1 MNKTEFKNLATK
13 ILQEA
18 FDATTEVW
26 NFNEVEEVNLKYDLF
41 GPATIE
47 RLANVAESY
56 VMNNENEEA
65 LHAHVEKVAFPSGKD
80 IQISLSAPSD
90 VARRLAAAQLS
101 GCNVVL
107 YSEQTTLPIKAVEAT
122 AEEEDDNPNQMNI
135 GDFVEELAETPDFSE
150 QEIVEA

>member
-1 MNKTEFKNLATK
+1 MNRVEFKNIATK

-18 FDATTEVW
+18 FDTTTEGW
-26 NFNEVEEVNLKYDLF
+26 NFNEDEEVKLKYALF

-47 RLANVAESY
+47 RIANVAESF

-65 LHAHVEKVAFPSGKD
+65 VHAHVEKVMFPSGKD
-80 IQISLSAPSD
+80 IQISLSVPSD

-107 YSEQTTLPIKAVEAT
+107 YSEQTTLPIKAMEP
-122 AEEEDDNPNQMNI
+122 AEEEDDNPNQMSI
-135 GDFVEELAETPDFSE
+135 GEFVEELDETPDFSE
-150 QEIVEA
+150 EGLVEV

>member
-1 MNKTEFKNLATK
+1 MNRVEFKNIATK

-18 FDATTEVW
+18 FDTTTEGW
-26 NFNEVEEVNLKYDLF
+26 NFNEDEEVKLKYALF

-47 RLANVAESY
+47 LIADAALGD
-56 VMNNENEEA
+56 EEA
-65 LHAHVEKVAFPSGKD
+65 VHAHVEKVMFPSGKD
-80 IQISLSAPSD
+80 IQISLSVPSD

-107 YSEQTTLPIKAVEAT
+107 YSEQTTLPIKAMDP

-135 GDFVEELAETPDFSE
+135 GDFVEELDETPDFSE
-150 QEIVEA
+150 EELVEA